1 MYALVSGLC
10 LVATLTA
17 VQAPP
22 PQEALRIRVEQLHDA
37 PATIVRGARLLRP
50 DAVVHFFEG
59 RNFQPAWE
67 GGRARDVVEAVRD
80 IEQDGL
86 TPREYHLPL
95 LEAALASPPGSAVER
110 ADIEILLTDAV
121 AALIDHVRFGKVRPA
136 TLDRRWNVDP
146 RAGTPSLETFLAQ
159 VAAASSVTAAI
170 DELKPSH
177 FVYRGLKQQ
186 LAARRQD
193 VDRGGWAVVPPGAA
207 LTPGTTDPR
216 VVLVRQRLVA
226 SGELASGEGDAE
238 YDEGLAAAVRRFQE
252 EHRLTPDGIVGR
264 ATLAAMNVTAAARVD
279 QVRVNLER
287 ARWVLGGLSDSFV
300 LVNLPAFKAYV
311 IRDRKNIWEARVQ
324 VGRAGRQTPAFRA
337 DMQYLVFNPDWT
349 VPPTIAA
356 QDVIAPMKKGVNAI
370 ARKRLMILDRQ
381 GRRVSPES
389 IDWANVTRAN
399 FPYTLRQAPGPDNA
413 LGRVKFIFPNEHAI
427 FLHDTPSQELFS
439 ADERLFS
446 SGCIRVEHALDLAAV
461 LLEGQDEWDREA
473 VQRAV
478 ESGKTETVFLKTPL
492 QVLIVYWT
500 VTVGASGESRYA
512 RDVYNLDGRLRQA
525 LDAQPGPPAA
535 R

>member
-1 MYALVSGLC
+1 MHALASCLC
-10 LVATLTA
+10 LVATLTG

-37 PATIVRGARLLRP
+37 PATTIRGVRLLRP
-50 DAVVHFFEG
+50 DAVVHFYEG

-67 GGRARDVVEAVRD
+67 GGRAGGVLQAIRD

-86 TPREYHLPL
+86 SPRHYHLTE
-95 LEAALASPPGSAVER
+95 LEAALASTPGSAAER
-110 ADIEILLTDAV
+110 ADVEILLTDAV
-121 AALIDHVRFGKVRPA
+121 AALIDHVRFGKVFPA

-146 RAGTPSLETFLAQ
+146 RAGTPPLESFVAQ
-159 VAAASSVTAAI
+159 VAEQSSVTAAI
-170 DELKPSH
+170 DGLKPSH

-193 VDRGGWAVVPPGAA
+193 VARGGWPVLPTGTA
-207 LTPGTTDPR
+207 LQPGTTDPR
-216 VVLVRQRLVA
+216 VLLVRKRLAA
-226 SGELASGEGDAE
+226 SGELASGEGSATF
-238 YDEGLAAAVRRFQE
+238 DEGLAAAVRRFQQ

-287 ARWVLGGLSDSFV
+287 ARWVIGGLSDSFV

-311 IRDRKNIWEARVQ
+311 IRDRKHIWETRVQ

-356 QDVIAPMKKGVNAI
+356 QDVIAPMKRGVNAI

-381 GRRVSPES
+381 GRRVSPAS

-413 LGRVKFIFPNEHAI
+413 LGRVKFVFPNEHAI

-446 SGCIRVEHALDLAAV
+446 SGCIRVEHALDLAAL
-461 LLEGQDEWDREA
+461 LLEGQEGWDRDT

-478 ESGKTETVFLKTPL
+478 DSGKTETVFLKTPL

-500 VTVGASGESRYA
+500 VTVGAGGESRYA

-525 LDAQPGPPAA
+525 LDTPSAPAA
-535 R
+535 AR